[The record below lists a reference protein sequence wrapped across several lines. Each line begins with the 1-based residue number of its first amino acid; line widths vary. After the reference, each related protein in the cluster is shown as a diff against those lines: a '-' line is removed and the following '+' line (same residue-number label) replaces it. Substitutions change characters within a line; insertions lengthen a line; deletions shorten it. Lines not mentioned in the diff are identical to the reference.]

1 MTDTTEKADAS
12 MEASQWLFSFGA
24 SDVETQSNRK
34 GHMKFILNDDDSSL
48 VTAFAGPDR
57 LTNRLSMKKFVKS
70 FGEVFGNDK
79 PNASATYWDND
90 GDFINHVCE
99 ISGIRRK
106 GKKYII
112 KTNLLHE
119 VYIDTVLSGNH
130 DDSLNI
136 SGIPNPYS
144 IAEANFFIDSE
155 PRLLPFI

>member
-1 MTDTTEKADAS
+1 
-12 MEASQWLFSFGA
+12 
-24 SDVETQSNRK
+24 
-34 GHMKFILNDDDSSL
+34 
-48 VTAFAGPDR
+48 
-57 LTNRLSMKKFVKS
+57 MKKFVKS
-70 FGEVFGNDK
+70 FDEVFGNDK

-90 GDFINHVCE
+90 GDFINHVYE

-106 GKKYII
+106 AEKYIM